1 MDNFVHKYFQRS
13 IVDEWLWI
21 TFLFL
26 HTRNRFPFF
35 PVIILLFFIHIC
47 ACCTKKI
54 HFSSYL
60 SAFHNVLYLFFD
72 ISKAISWAN
81 NLIPASFFQSLS
93 PTSNYRYF
101 PLFLS
106 ISGHFILHLS
116 FIPFFFI
123 HVIHF
128 IHTAPKFIDI

>member
-1 MDNFVHKYFQRS
+1 MHKYFQGS

-26 HTRNRFPFF
+26 HTRNRFLFF

-47 ACCTKKI
+47 AGCTKKI

-60 SAFHNVLYLFFD
+60 SAYITFCIYFSIFLELFRPLTFL
-72 ISKAISWAN
+72 IS
-81 NLIPASFFQSLS
+81 ASFFQSLS
-93 PTSNYRYF
+93 PTSNYRSF
-101 PLFLS
+101 PLFLGLS
-106 ISGHFILHLS
+106 VHFILHLS

-128 IHTAPKFIDI
+128 IHTAPKVIDI